1 VLLKKGARV
10 TIKDDN
16 SSTPLHHATSGGHL
30 DIVKL
35 LVDKQADIDA
45 M

>member
-10 TIKDDN
+10 TTKDDD
-16 SSTPLHHATSGGHL
+16 SSTPLHHATSNGHL

-35 LVDKQADIDA
+35 LVDKQADLDA
-45 M
+45 V